1 MTTRRSVGRLRSSA
15 AGRAIIRS
23 VVRALVS
30 TTANVVI
37 AVLVGVVASFVV
49 AVLRG
54 GSFGHELGSSL
65 WIVGALMLLVA
76 LFSFSPSTRRAQD
89 ELLTVAV
96 GSRFRARHH
105 DEGGAGFG
113 LSVILVLAA
122 ACMFGLALIYG

>member
-1 MTTRRSVGRLRSSA
+1 M
-15 AGRAIIRS
+15 IRS
-23 VVRALVS
+23 VARALLF

-37 AVLVGVVASFVV
+37 AIVVGLVAAV
-49 AVLRG
+49 AVAALRG

-89 ELLTVAV
+89 ELLAVTV
-96 GSRFRARHH
+96 GSRFGARHH
-105 DEGGAGFG
+105 EERGAGLG
-113 LSVILVLAA
+113 LSVILVVAA